1 MDEKRD
7 LKIEQI
13 DAKIDEKGEGLNPEG
28 RHGTPS
34 ENPTARH
41 LQVAPPPRRPYW
53 NIKHVIGASR
63 NLPSDA
69 SFTLEDNVYAGPG
82 LIKSLWLHYKRWWI
96 LYTILAAVALAI
108 GLPIL

>member
-13 DAKIDEKGEGLNPEG
+13 DAIVDEKGEGLNPEG
-28 RHGTPS
+28 RHSTPN
-34 ENPTARH
+34 EKPTARH
-41 LQVAPPPRRPYW
+41 LEVAPPPRRPYW
-53 NIKHVIGASR
+53 DTKHVIGASR
-63 NLPSDA
+63 DLPSDA
-69 SFTLEDNVYAGPG
+69 SFTSEDNVYARLG

-96 LYTILAAVALAI
+96 LYTILAAIALAI